1 MFMAEEVKLD
11 LKDKRLITELDF
23 NARATYNELGKK
35 IGLSKQG
42 VEYKL
47 NVLMEKKVILGFYPV
62 INVPKLGYN
71 YFRFAFSFRN
81 VTEKIEDEI
90 IEYLKAQKEIFWI
103 FTFQGVY
110 DVGFAVWSKSIL
122 EFQKT
127 INKLMSKYG
136 KYVKNKNESIPTDVI
151 HYQNR
156 FLLKEPRTKEIHIQ
170 ETLVKSQID
179 DIDKKILKELCENAR
194 KPLVE
199 IANTIDSSAKV
210 VSYRVKKL
218 EKEKIIEGYRP
229 IINYSI
235 LGYTYYKLWVS
246 INYESLKEINKL
258 YDYIKC
264 NTSVIYVVKGIGF
277 PEDLDFEIVV
287 KDNAELYE
295 LIKDLKQKFP
305 AVIGDYKILM
315 SIDMKKVRYL
325 PF

>member
-1 MFMAEEVKLD
+1 MVEEVKLD
-11 LKDKRLITELDF
+11 LKDKKLITELDF
-23 NARATYNELGKK
+23 NARATYSKLGKK

-47 NVLMEKKVILGFYPV
+47 NVLIEKKVILGFYPV
-62 INVPKLGYN
+62 INVPKLGFN

-90 IEYLKAQKEIFWI
+90 INYLKKQQEIFWI
-103 FTFQGVY
+103 FTFQGIY

-122 EFQKT
+122 DFQKT
-127 INKLMSKYG
+127 INKFMSKYG

-151 HYQNR
+151 HYQHR
-156 FLLKEPRTKEIHIQ
+156 FLLKDSRTKEIHIQ
-170 ETLVKSQID
+170 ETPFKSQID
-179 DIDKKILKELCENAR
+179 DVDKKILNELCDNAR
-194 KPLVE
+194 KSLVE
-199 IANTIDSSAKV
+199 IANEIGVSAKV
-210 VSYRVKKL
+210 VSYRVKRL

-229 IINYSI
+229 VINYSI

-246 INYESLKEINKL
+246 INYESLQEINKL

-264 NTSVIYVVKGIGF
+264 NSSVLYVVKGIGF
-277 PEDLDFEIVV
+277 PEDLDFEIIV
-287 KDNAELYE
+287 KDNSELYD

-315 SIDMKKVRYL
+315 SIEMKKVRYL